1 MIDRLVLNSGLITFY
16 NESVMKEW
24 DMTKKIV
31 IVEDE
36 KDFQEMYAGMLEE
49 RGYNLIYAYDGD
61 EAMQILD
68 DNKPDLIILDMIM
81 DMVTG
86 DTFFLHLKGY
96 DEFKNIPVLLISSTS
111 QKQFKDLKKID
122 PKLVYI
128 NKADL
133 TKESLLEEVDKKLAA

>member
-1 MIDRLVLNSGLITFY
+1 
-16 NESVMKEW
+16 MKEGE
-24 DMTKKIV
+24 MTKKIL

-36 KDFQEMYAGMLEE
+36 KDFQEMYAGMFEG

-61 EAMQILD
+61 EAMQILEES
-68 DNKPDLIILDMIM
+68 KPNLIILDMIM

-96 DEFKNIPVLLISSTS
+96 DEFKNIPVIIISSTS

-133 TKESLLEEVDKKLAA
+133 TKESLLEEVDKKLVA

>member
-1 MIDRLVLNSGLITFY
+1 
-16 NESVMKEW
+16 
-24 DMTKKIV
+24 MTKKIL

-36 KDFQEMYAGMLEE
+36 KDFQEMYAGMFEG

-61 EAMQILD
+61 EAMQILE

-96 DEFKNIPVLLISSTS
+96 DEFKNIPVLIISSTS
-111 QKQFKDLKKID
+111 QKQFKSLKKID
-122 PKLVYI
+122 SKLVYL

-133 TKESLLEEVDKKLAA
+133 TKESLLEKVDKKLIA